1 MAHLKDIARRISSV
15 KNTRKTTRAM
25 EMVAAARLRRAQAR
39 IEALRPYADRMAE
52 LMQEVARQLEGGH
65 QFPLL
70 EVRAEEKR
78 AAIVILTGDRG
89 LAGAFNANILRHAL
103 NLHGSLVEKGREV
116 SWLVVGKKGV
126 GTMRFRGFDLEWSI
140 QGITDRPKYTDA
152 EDIAATVA
160 NLYESGKVDR
170 VYLVYNHF
178 KSPLEQ
184 IVCESVLLPLGGE
197 VMDMCE
203 SALVDPGGAVVETT
217 PRPEAGTVEG
227 AFLFEPGANEILA
240 RLLPTYVDITIY
252 RALLES
258 TASEHGARMTAMR
271 SASENA
277 EEMIE
282 KLTLALN
289 RARQAAVTQEILEV
303 VAGAEALG

>member
-1 MAHLKDIARRISSV
+1 MAHLKDIARRIGSV

-52 LMQEVARQLEGGH
+52 LMQEVARHQEGGH

-70 EVRAEEKR
+70 EVRTEEKR

-103 NLHGSLVEKGREV
+103 NLHGSLVDQGKEV

-126 GTMRFRGFDLEWSI
+126 GTMRFRGFGLEWCI

-152 EDIAATVA
+152 EDIAAQVTD
-160 NLYESGKVDR
+160 LYEAGNVDR

-184 IVCESVLLPLGGE
+184 IVTERVLLPLGE
-197 VMDMCE
+197 EM
-203 SALVDPGGAVVETT
+203 VERAS
-217 PRPEAGTVEG
+217 RPEEEAIEG

-303 VAGAEALG
+303 VAGAEALR

>member
-1 MAHLKDIARRISSV
+1 MAAFRDIARRINSV
-15 KNTRKTTRAM
+15 KNTHKTTRAM

-39 IEALRPYADRMAE
+39 IEALRPYAERMIE
-52 LMQEVARQLEGGH
+52 LTHEVAKHTEGGE

-70 EVRAEEKR
+70 KVHEEEKR
-78 AAIVILTGDRG
+78 VGIVMLTGDRG
-89 LAGAFNANILRHAL
+89 LAGAFNANILRRAIE
-103 NLHGSLVEKGREV
+103 LHDRIRAEGKEV
-116 SWLVVGKKGV
+116 AWIVIGKKGV
-126 GTMRFRGFDLEWSI
+126 GTMRFRGYELTDSV

-152 EDIAATVA
+152 EAIAHQIVKF
-160 NLYESGKVDR
+160 YEAGGLDR

-178 KSPLEQ
+178 KSPMEQ
-184 IVCESVLLPLGGE
+184 VVTEQVILPLGEE
-197 VMDMCE
+197 V
-203 SALVDPGGAVVETT
+203 VTT
-217 PRPEAGTVEG
+217 EPEAEG
-227 AFLFEPGANEILA
+227 EHRIEGDFIYEPSANAILHE
-240 RLLPTYVDITIY
+240 LLPSYVDTTIY

-282 KLTLALN
+282 KLTLSMN
-289 RARQAAVTQEILEV
+289 KARQASITQEILEV